1 MFLLKRLAG
10 ILHLANRRPVEP
22 APLPR
27 VRDMDGP
34 TIRLPRLGQ
43 PGVNVGRA
51 YTGSVYVSR
60 TGRHRSPDRN
70 RVPARLTR
78 QHVA

>member
-1 MFLLKRLAG
+1 MSLLNRLSG
-10 ILHLANRRPVEP
+10 MLHRANRRPVEP

-27 VRDMDGP
+27 VRDLDGP

-43 PGVNVGRA
+43 PGVNAGRA
-51 YTGSVYVSR
+51 YTGRVYESR
-60 TGRHRSPDRN
+60 TGRHRSPDWN